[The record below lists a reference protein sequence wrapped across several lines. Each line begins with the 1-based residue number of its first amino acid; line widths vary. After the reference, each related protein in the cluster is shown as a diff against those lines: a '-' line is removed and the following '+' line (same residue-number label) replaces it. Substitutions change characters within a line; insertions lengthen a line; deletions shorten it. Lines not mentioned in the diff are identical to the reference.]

1 MTASLPNLPTILAQA
16 RAGDRLAIQT
26 LYAHYG
32 AAVLRYCYTRLGT
45 QEAAEDCT
53 QEVFVRVWKHVPTF
67 EYRGD
72 ASFISW
78 VYTIANH
85 VVISYLRKWQR
96 TEHLALTADLDYAAD
111 HRSDPA
117 HTVCDQV
124 TLADAIDQ
132 LTLEQQQV
140 ISLKFFGG
148 LSNLEIAT
156 ALGRTEGAV
165 KALQYRA
172 LQRLQRLL
180 VAEPATPLCLEEAT

>member
-1 MTASLPNLPTILAQA
+1 MIASLPNLPTILAQA

-117 HTVCDQV
+117 RIVCDQV

-165 KALQYRA
+165 KSLQQRA
-172 LQRLQRLL
+172 LQRLQGLL
-180 VAEPATPLCLEEAT
+180 VAERAAPRCLAEAT

>member
-1 MTASLPNLPTILAQA
+1 MSTVLDLATILAQA
-16 RAGDRLAIQT
+16 QAGQPSAMAE
-26 LYAHYG
+26 LYTRYG
-32 AAVLRYCYTRLGT
+32 APVQRYCYARLGRV
-45 QEAAEDCT
+45 EAAEDCT
-53 QEVFVRVWKHVPTF
+53 QEVFIRIWKHVPTF
-67 EYRGD
+67 EYRGE
-72 ASFISW
+72 ASFTSW
-78 VYTIANH
+78 LYTIANH
-85 VVISYLRKWQR
+85 VVISYVRKGQR
-96 TEHLALTADLDYAAD
+96 RAGHMALTDDLDYAAD

-117 HTVCDQV
+117 RIVCDQV
-124 TLADAIDQ
+124 TLVDAIDQ

-180 VAEPATPLCLEEAT
+180 VAEPAPPLCLEEAT